1 MEKLCKPMQR
11 TLDTCYVDM
20 DMCYLKPS
28 RYRTSFGTISHG
40 MHNGIAS
47 MRSPSLRKTVRITG
61 HWKRKS
67 GGSNM
72 DVIIFFVVSMGM
84 ATVPIGLDYLS
95 QQMSQK
101 NNRTKKSS

>member
-1 MEKLCKPMQR
+1 
-11 TLDTCYVDM
+11 
-20 DMCYLKPS
+20 
-28 RYRTSFGTISHG
+28 
-40 MHNGIAS
+40 
-47 MRSPSLRKTVRITG
+47 
-61 HWKRKS
+61 
-67 GGSNM
+67 M

>member
-1 MEKLCKPMQR
+1 MYGGKPEKPE
-11 TLDTCYVDM
+11 
-20 DMCYLKPS
+20 
-28 RYRTSFGTISHG
+28 SFGMTSHG

-47 MRSPSLRKTVRITG
+47 TRSPSLRKTARITG
-61 HWKRKS
+61 HWKIKS

-84 ATVPIGLDYLS
+84 ASVPISLDYVL
-95 QQMSQK
+95 QLMWQK